1 MTFISILRSCMN
13 YMIAYTCVLL
23 PVLLVTATLNLLFNA
38 HVELHETA
46 AFAALAFAV
55 RNK

>member
-1 MTFISILRSCMN
+1 MTSISILRSCMN
-13 YMIAYTCVLL
+13 YMMAFACVYLA
-23 PVLLVTATLNLLFNA
+23 TATLNGLFNA
-38 HVELHETA
+38 SVELHETA